1 MCAFCGLLRCVDN
14 AEIEVVIG
22 VWMRSVLLILLGHLA
37 IILLG
42 HLATLF
48 ISAVASSLC
57 LPFQHCRLLILRS
70 VEACQHSGLYLSL
83 LECAE
88 GLPGLLLFY

>member
-1 MCAFCGLLRCVDN
+1 MRLMCAFCGLLRFVDN

-22 VWMRSVLLILLGHLA
+22 VWMRSVLLIW
-37 IILLG
+37 LG
-42 HLATLF
+42 HLATLY

-57 LPFQHCRLLILRS
+57 LPFQHCRRLILRS
-70 VEACQHSGLYLSL
+70 VEACQHSVLYLSL